1 MQEGDYGNNKNTNRR
16 QIARAVLTRA
26 RVHDPLARGLA
37 VGASA
42 HGLGTASLVLAVRVP
57 REYPLSTPVSTR

>member
-1 MQEGDYGNNKNTNRR
+1 MDYGDKGMDYGNKSTDYGNNKGMNRR

-42 HGLGTASLVLAVRVP
+42 HGLGTASLVLAVR
-57 REYPLSTPVSTR
+57 STL